1 MIKDKLFY
9 LTGLNGLRA
18 IAAISVVMGHVTLS
32 TFSYSNEK
40 IIPIGAGFDGVT
52 MFFVISGF
60 LISYLLLFEKE
71 KTKKINIKNFYIRRI
86 LRIWPIY
93 YLFIIICLLFAF
105 YFPNI
110 NDIWSWK
117 ITYYLFFMA
126 NIPFITHTGISII
139 VHYWS
144 IGVEEQFYMFW
155 PWVIKL
161 VRTKLIL
168 VTIAIIFGLFFL
180 KSASW
185 YFLGNHS
192 ILYKSLAVTR
202 FHCMLIGAIGA
213 MLYKNQNKYF
223 ISVLTGKWLQI
234 TIWLLSGLLFL
245 NFIYLP
251 APLTAEITAL
261 VSLVL
266 IIGQVENTT
275 YKVVNLENKLFDFLG
290 KISYG
295 IYIIHPLVIL
305 LFSYL
310 YRNLNLSFIIQTIVV
325 YSSVIVT
332 TVLAAYLSYEFYE
345 KPFLTLKK
353 RYMIVKSA
361 SSMLK

>member
-1 MIKDKLFY
+1 MK
-9 LTGLNGLRA
+9 GLNGLRA
-18 IAAISVVMGHVTLS
+18 IAAISVLIGHVTSFTHFDFNLPRVS
-32 TFSYSNEK
+32 
-40 IIPIGAGFDGVT
+40 IGFDGVT
-52 MFFVISGF
+52 LFFTISGF
-60 LISYLLLFEKE
+60 LITYLLLQERSQMH
-71 KTKKINIKNFYIRRI
+71 TVNIKKFYFRRI

-93 YLFIIICLLFAF
+93 YLVILISLLLAFFDKNISDIYSCTLAYYIFFA
-105 YFPNI
+105 
-110 NDIWSWK
+110 
-117 ITYYLFFMA
+117 A
-126 NIPFITHTGISII
+126 NIPMILHTGISII

-144 IGVEEQFYMFW
+144 IGVEEQFYLFW
-155 PWVIKL
+155 PWVVKL
-161 VRTKLIL
+161 VRTKLIP

-192 ILYKSLAVTR
+192 ILYRSLAVTR
-202 FHCMLIGAIGA
+202 FHCMLIGAVGA

-223 ISVLTGKWLQI
+223 ISALTSKWVQI
-234 TIWLLSGLLFL
+234 IAWLLTGLLFL
-245 NFIYLP
+245 NFIALP
-251 APLTAEITAL
+251 APVTAEITAL

-275 YKVVNLENKLFDFLG
+275 YKVANLENKLFDFLG

-310 YRNLNLSFIIQTIVV
+310 YRNLNLSFILQTIVV
-325 YSSVIVT
+325 YSSVIAT
-332 TVLAAYLSYEFYE
+332 TVLVAYLSYEFYE

-361 SSMLK
+361 SSMLIKGL

>member
-1 MIKDKLFY
+1 MNKDKIIHLK
-9 LTGLNGLRA
+9 GLNGLRA
-18 IAAISVVMGHVTLS
+18 IAAISVLIGHVTSITFTPYNFNLS
-32 TFSYSNEK
+32 SVSVN
-40 IIPIGAGFDGVT
+40 FDGVT
-52 MFFVISGF
+52 LFFVISGF
-60 LISYLLLFEKE
+60 LISFLLLLEKDDTSDIVIS
-71 KTKKINIKNFYIRRI
+71 KFYIRRL

-93 YLFIIICLLFAF
+93 YLVIFISLIVALFDATIKDIFSSTII
-105 YFPNI
+105 
-110 NDIWSWK
+110 
-117 ITYYLFFMA
+117 YYLFFAA
-126 NIPFITHTGISII
+126 NIPLILHNAVTII
-139 VHYWS
+139 IHYWS
-144 IGVEEQFYMFW
+144 IGVEEQFYLFW
-155 PWVIKL
+155 PWVVKL
-161 VRTKLIL
+161 VRTKLIP
-168 VTIAIIFGLFFL
+168 VTISIIFGLFFL

-192 ILYKSLAVTR
+192 ILYRSLAVTR
-202 FHCMLIGAIGA
+202 FHCMLIGAVGA

-223 ISVLTGKWLQI
+223 ISALTSKWVQI
-234 TIWLLSGLLFL
+234 ITWLLTGLLFL

-310 YRNLNLSFIIQTIVV
+310 YRNLNLSFILQTIVV

-332 TVLAAYLSYEFYE
+332 TVLVAYLSYEFYE

-361 SSMLK
+361 SSMQR